1 MKRLFFP
8 GLATSALALASTFLS
23 AAMLAGAACDPK
35 LDIVTT
41 PGDAGLEAAPVTD
54 APATAPPAEA
64 APPEEAGP
72 SEAGSEAGPSTGHVV
87 DGVNDF
93 APGEKFATTS
103 TAVDASYHAY
113 AAWDAKNI
121 YFGMEGNDIPSSTA
135 NAGNK
140 WVMMYIGR
148 DAVAGSTTGLP
159 YDPSGDTQQPTL
171 PFPASIH
178 LRWKVSGD
186 YTNVQQWNAAM
197 TRWEDAPLVPL
208 TVFRQGSFVEMAVS
222 RAALGSPTKIQL
234 VMNML
239 IEGSASVH
247 DDFTYAGVPSNAFI
261 DMKDPDFLH
270 YFEFDLGDLS
280 KAPNTY
286 LPK

>member
-1 MKRLFFP
+1 MKRPFFQ
-8 GLATSALALASTFLS
+8 ALGPFALVPAFLAS
-23 AAMLAGAACDPK
+23 AMLAGAACDPK

-41 PGDAGLEAAPVTD
+41 PGDAGLEASPITD
-54 APATAPPAEA
+54 APDAAPPAEA
-64 APPEEAGP
+64 APPQDAGP
-72 SEAGSEAGPSTGHVV
+72 SEGGSEAGPGTAHVV
-87 DGVNDF
+87 DGLNDF

-121 YFGMEGNDIPSSTA
+121 YFGMEGNDVSAGTA

-148 DAVAGSTTGLP
+148 DAVVGSTSGLP
-159 YDPSGDTQQPTL
+159 YDTAGDVQQPTL

-197 TRWEDAPLVPL
+197 TKWEDAPLVPL

-247 DDFTYAGVPSNAFI
+247 NDFTYAGVPSNAFT
-261 DMKDPDFLH
+261 DLKDPDFLH
-270 YFEFDLGDLS
+270 YFELDLSDLS